1 MKVYVA
7 MVGTLGE
14 GALPVGVYE
23 SLELAMA
30 GLRLYA
36 DYNESVFSMSGYY
49 EVYEHELGH
58 ILKTRASAQEM
69 LVFGK
74 IKELFEEVQA

>member
-1 MKVYVA
+1 MKVFTA
-7 MVGTLGE
+7 MVGTFGE

-23 SLELAMA
+23 SLDLAMA

-36 DYNESVFSMSGYY
+36 DYNESVFSMSDYY

-58 ILKTRASAQEM
+58 VLKTRVVDQEM
-69 LVFGK
+69 IVYGK